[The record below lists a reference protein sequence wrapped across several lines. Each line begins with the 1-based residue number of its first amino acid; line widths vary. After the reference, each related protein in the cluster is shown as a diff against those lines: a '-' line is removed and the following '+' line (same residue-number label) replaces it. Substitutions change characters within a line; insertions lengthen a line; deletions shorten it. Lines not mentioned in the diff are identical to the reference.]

1 MPSVGLVLTVLA
13 FLAAGPALGKD
24 ENGNAIA
31 KLAQAG
37 AVSCQ
42 PAHPVFCSNIHVS
55 CAGPSS
61 LKTFPF
67 KLRATRTE
75 GSIESASDTSGMS
88 KRYARAS
95 IEWDAAGEYVLLR
108 PKEGNGYVKLLAD
121 GRYSFRHYENETAT
135 MSRGHCR

>member
-1 MPSVGLVLTVLA
+1 MKHPLPLA
-13 FLAAGPALGKD
+13 AALALLLAAGLAGAKESPT
-24 ENGNAIA
+24 AIA

-61 LKTFPF
+61 LRTFPF
-67 KLRATRTE
+67 KLRATRAQ
-75 GSIESASDTSGMS
+75 GSIESVSDSDGVAQQYVDG
-88 KRYARAS
+88 RV
-95 IEWDAAGEYVLLR
+95 EWNDKDGYLILR
-108 PKEGNGYVKLLAD
+108 PRQGNGYLKMLAD
-121 GRYSFRHYENETAT
+121 GSYSFRHYARDDAT